1 MGTLTVKKMFKIF
14 ILNYSS
20 LYLTIH
26 SSNIFFQNMFDNESI
41 TYKFLLN
48 IKDGDSVRV
57 SRNATWDEAEVI
69 KVEHNDITVKFNGK

>member
-1 MGTLTVKKMFKIF
+1 
-14 ILNYSS
+14 
-20 LYLTIH
+20 
-26 SSNIFFQNMFDNESI
+26 MFDNESI

-69 KVEHNDITVKFNGK
+69 KVEHNDITVKYHGK